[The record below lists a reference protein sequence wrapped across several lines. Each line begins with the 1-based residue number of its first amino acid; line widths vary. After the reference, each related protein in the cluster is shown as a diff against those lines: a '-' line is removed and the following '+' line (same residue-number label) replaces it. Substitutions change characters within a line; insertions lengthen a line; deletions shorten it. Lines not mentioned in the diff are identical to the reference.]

1 VLLSSLLLLLSLSL
15 MSLRSR
21 RRLYRY
27 VSFVVVTVLVG
38 TVIRLTV
45 CGTTTTAVIDGIR
58 INLTTT
64 ALPDDVVI
72 ASNRLFRTRR

>member
-72 ASNRLFRTRR
+72 ASDRLFRTRR